1 MAAITASQCFRLKL
15 LHILETAGQ
24 QVMTYTLLCGTAGKA
39 PSDTLEQYLQN
50 LPQGS
55 TANYAKVAKKSKCF
69 NSTDQTQ
76 IINDTTC
83 TTFDITL
90 LHKAIKISCENVASL
105 HPVKNNPDMWN
116 SKTLVQPWDLEYYV
130 TKIKDTRNEVVHE
143 HKPFTEAD
151 FLKEVADLILLF
163 VSSLKATKDRYARD
177 DAEYQAKEDAMLDT
191 VKDIRA
197 ENLGEDEILQR
208 STTMLLPLLKQETD
222 KELRTRLDSARYI
235 DPLHFLSGVQGQ
247 RVEVSNIFC
256 DIILAEEKRTARQ
269 GEVNEIPYL
278 EMLHLCDDAGASAS
292 GGSARPHIL
301 VVEGEAG
308 SGKTTLATFLLNQWL
323 ERPCDRRV
331 QGLQL
336 YDQLLWVVCRDQN
349 SSSLRDFLKVLLHE
363 SYFRYGHLLLPL
375 LKKCRVLILI
385 DGLDERNDVS
395 RQLVT
400 DILGETAATTFTI
413 VCTSRPESVPDM
425 KTRARANFHVSH
437 VKMLGIDHTER
448 TELVVRHYA
457 WVTGGANTAANTA
470 ALRRVMQHIGS
481 RELFRLPINLLFL
494 ATLFFYDPDKVSV
507 TITQSELYQ
516 FIHMWCE
523 QKLQD
528 RLGAASQAG
537 RARVF
542 RQGGVAG
549 VLSVMYKVALKGL
562 LQGRVYLSDE
572 DLRGLRDECIK
583 QDLDPEEVLPAFYNL
598 RREVSFGVVTESY
611 CHPHKGLQDFFG
623 AKHIAEQL
631 DQYRE
636 GAIKRVLQV
645 SSAGQDPRLDQLR
658 NMLIHLLGLLTR
670 QRGTVATAMQEAV
683 DLLRQSGV
691 KKNDEWLFLLADTG
705 AHDVAVQRVVQN
717 LNVFHED
724 EIIYVLDGTV
734 NAASVLLP
742 RLPPRKVRVH
752 LTREP
757 ANVDDL
763 ERGLAGHIVR
773 HLNLVY
779 HFRHPHQH
787 AASASAHLLRHIP
800 RSDLWMFIGHLDDGH
815 LKLLPRGLQQ
825 LYLVV
830 AGSDHAR
837 SLLPALAKALSDL
850 PSLQTIELHVPV
862 AAVTPSA
869 VSRLPATAPSVSL
882 VLSGVTDQLAG
893 AAGKIVAALKPPK
906 KGFSA
911 LNFPGATLELRGW
924 EAFIQ
929 ELQQAG
935 VTVRSSVLVP
945 DTHITDDE
953 ADTLSAITTT
963 RLGCRLFRRGERAM
977 WP

>member
-1 MAAITASQCFRLKL
+1 MVAITASQCFRLKL

-24 QVMTYTLLCGTAGKA
+24 QVMTYTLLCGTASKA
-39 PSDTLEQYLQN
+39 PTDTLDQYLKK

-55 TANYAKVAKKSKCF
+55 TANYTKVSQKSKCF

-76 IINDTTC
+76 MNDTTC
-83 TTFDITL
+83 TKFDITL
-90 LHKAIKISCENVASL
+90 LHKAIKLSCDNVASL
-105 HPVKNNPDMWN
+105 HPVGNNPNAWN
-116 SKTLVQPWDLEYYV
+116 STTLVQPWDLEYYV

-143 HKPFTEAD
+143 NKPFTEPL
-151 FLKEVADLILLF
+151 FLSTVADLSRLF
-163 VSSLKATKDRYARD
+163 VSSLMATKNRYARD
-177 DAEYQAKEDAMLDT
+177 NAEYQAKEDAILNT
-191 VKDIRA
+191 VKDIRD

-208 STTMLLPLLKQETD
+208 STRTLLPHLKLETD
-222 KELRTRLDSARYI
+222 KELRTRLDSARYM

-278 EMLHLCDDAGASAS
+278 EVLHLCEDAGMSASAVP
-292 GGSARPHIL
+292 ARPHVL

-331 QGLQL
+331 QGLQH
-336 YDQLLWVVCRDQN
+336 YDQLLWVVCRDQS
-349 SSSLRDFLKVLLHE
+349 SSSLKDFLKVLLHE
-363 SYFRYGHLLLPL
+363 SYFLYGHLLLPL
-375 LKKCRVLILI
+375 LKKCRVLVLI

-400 DILGETAATTFTI
+400 DILGEAAATTFTI
-413 VCTSRPESVPDM
+413 LCTSRPESVQDI
-425 KTRARANFHVSH
+425 KTRARANFNVSH

-448 TELVVRHYA
+448 IELVVRHYA

-470 ALRRVMQHIGS
+470 ALRRLMQHIGS

-494 ATLFFYDPDKVSV
+494 ATLFFYEPDKVSI
-507 TITQSELYQ
+507 TITQSQLYQ

-542 RQGGVAG
+542 RQGGIAE

-572 DLRGLRDECIK
+572 DLRGLRDECIR
-583 QDLDPEEVLPAFYNL
+583 QGLDPEEVLPAFYNM
-598 RREVSFGVVTESY
+598 RREVSFGMVTERY
-611 CHPHKGLQDFFG
+611 CPPHKGLQDFFA

-631 DQYRE
+631 GHYRE
-636 GAIKRVLQV
+636 GAIERVLKV
-645 SSAGQDPRLDQLR
+645 CSAGQDPRLDQLR

-670 QRGTVATAMQEAV
+670 QQGTVATAAMEEAV

-705 AHDVAVQRVVQN
+705 AHDVAVQRVVQG
-717 LNVFHED
+717 LNIFHED

-734 NAASVLLP
+734 DAASVLLP

-763 ERGLAGHIVR
+763 ERGLTGHIVR
-773 HLNLVY
+773 HLNLVH
-779 HFRHPHQH
+779 HFRHPHQLS
-787 AASASAHLLRHIP
+787 ASVSAHLLRHIP
-800 RSDLWMFIGHLDDGH
+800 R
-815 LKLLPRGLQQ
+815 
-825 LYLVV
+825 
-830 AGSDHAR
+830 
-837 SLLPALAKALSDL
+837 
-850 PSLQTIELHVPV
+850 
-862 AAVTPSA
+862 
-869 VSRLPATAPSVSL
+869 
-882 VLSGVTDQLAG
+882 
-893 AAGKIVAALKPPK
+893 
-906 KGFSA
+906 
-911 LNFPGATLELRGW
+911 
-924 EAFIQ
+924 
-929 ELQQAG
+929 
-935 VTVRSSVLVP
+935 
-945 DTHITDDE
+945 
-953 ADTLSAITTT
+953 
-963 RLGCRLFRRGERAM
+963 
-977 WP
+977 